1 MKCCDRLFKKTK
13 SEVWGWGIPTTM
25 QWVEEIRGVN
35 YFTNIRHRICFNN
48 IKIAKVCQHG
58 TMKIL
63 GGFTFCQKCEFYK
76 VHLICS
82 AYNISIDGNGPHSPR
97 NRVGAI
103 RQLHCWKAI
112 AACLHPQ
119 NGMVQGQWSM
129 VHWAWCMM
137 VHGACCKGHGAWK
150 HGACAGW
157 HHAMARI
164 HGSQGMLYHSM
175 VHASMKHR
183 TFSPLFTVSEITDA
197 LCASDFVDMSL
208 ISEEFWF

>member
-1 MKCCDRLFKKTK
+1 MIVALLK
-13 SEVWGWGIPTTM
+13 G
-25 QWVEEIRGVN
+25 
-35 YFTNIRHRICFNN
+35 
-48 IKIAKVCQHG
+48 HG
-58 TMKIL
+58 SM
-63 GGFTFCQKCEFYK
+63 
-76 VHLICS
+76 VHM
-82 AYNISIDGNGPHSPR
+82 
-97 NRVGAI
+97 
-103 RQLHCWKAI
+103 
-112 AACLHPQ
+112 Q

-183 TFSPLFTVSEITDA
+183 TFSPLFTVSLPSPSMPLKSETQLPLITASEIRDTLPLHFTTSEIRGIRC
-197 LCASDFVDMSL
+197 LCFQRHVSDFIDMSL
-208 ISEEFWF
+208 ISETSWVWNFRKIAYNFACKRD